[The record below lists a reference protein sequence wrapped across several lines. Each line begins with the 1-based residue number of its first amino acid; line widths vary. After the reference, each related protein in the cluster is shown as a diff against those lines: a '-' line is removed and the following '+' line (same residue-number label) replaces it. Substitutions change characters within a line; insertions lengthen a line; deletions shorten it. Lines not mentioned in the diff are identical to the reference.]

1 MTPEEAMEPVLAAVE
16 RYRDDRFDGRL
27 TRPGS
32 EYRAAV
38 RDAIAALVVAEL
50 EAMSGYRSRYEIGQ
64 RLAEWRA
71 VRIER

>member
-16 RYRDDRFDGRL
+16 RYRDDRFDERL

-38 RDAIAALVVAEL
+38 RDAIAVLVVAEL

-64 RLAEWRA
+64 RLADWRA
-71 VRIER
+71 ARS